1 MTEKK
6 KESPLEEQFLRFWDT
21 LGGVKLERE
30 YRFTPPRRWKAD
42 FANLDARVLIEIEG
56 GVWTRGRHVTPKGF
70 TKDAE
75 KYLAATLQGWTVVRL
90 VDSQLTIEIIRDLV
104 EYVRRRVSNK
114 PVA

>member
-1 MTEKK
+1 MLKT
-6 KESPLEEQFLRFWDT
+6 SLLEEQFLRLWDA
-21 LGGVKLERE
+21 LGGVELVRE
-30 YRFTPPRRWKAD
+30 YRFAPPRRWKAD
-42 FANLDARVLIEIEG
+42 FASLGARVLIEIEG

-90 VDSQLTIEIIRDLV
+90 VDSQLTLETIRDLV
-104 EYVRRRVSNK
+104 EYVRRRISEQ